1 MTRIIQNWMII
12 ANHEKIIQ
20 IWMIIDGRIRT
31 YLPQYISCIP
41 LYMPW
46 YISCIPLYTTQ
57 YIDYSKEDSCQWF
70 VMNLCFSQY
79 VRDSAVS
86 STLRCRVIWSWLN
99 ERPGSKGTPQSHDYH
114 MTVTWLS
121 HDRHMTITWQSH
133 DHHMTVTWPSH
144 DRHMTVT
151 W

>member
-20 IWMIIDGRIRT
+20 IWMITDGRIRT
-31 YLPQYISCIP
+31 YLPQ
-41 LYMPW
+41 

-86 STLRCRVIWSWLN
+86 STLRCRVI
-99 ERPGSKGTPQSHDYH
+99 
-114 MTVTWLS
+114 
-121 HDRHMTITWQSH
+121 
-133 DHHMTVTWPSH
+133 
-144 DRHMTVT
+144 
-151 W
+151 